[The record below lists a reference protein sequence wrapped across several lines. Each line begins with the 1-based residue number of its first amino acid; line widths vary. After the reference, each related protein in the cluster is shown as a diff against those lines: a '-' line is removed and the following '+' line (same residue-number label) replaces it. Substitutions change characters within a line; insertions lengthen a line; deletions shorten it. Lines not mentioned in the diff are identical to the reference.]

1 MDRKVW
7 IDFNMDG
14 LFTNDELVMNELN
27 AQNLIKRDTVTVS
40 TNQPL
45 GTTRMRIGVTYAGT
59 QLNSSVT
66 FLGLFKDFVV
76 NFPQDTIRPMANLRG
91 GATVFAEINKTYND
105 SGITAMDNIEGNISA
120 KYEIIGSVD
129 NTKVG
134 PNYLKYIVRDLYGNV
149 SDTLYRTVFVI
160 LNQTGP
166 SIQLAGSNYIYVEVY
181 NRYNEPGFAAKD
193 NNGNSITNQVIVT
206 STVDT
211 AKLGLYGINYTVIDA
226 FGLSAAAGRAVQVG
240 DTTRPTITPL
250 SSPYIHQVGTAI
262 NLPGI
267 VRLRDNFWSK
277 DFITLT
283 VQGIVNVNQVGSYF
297 VIYNAL
303 DNSGNIG
310 NQVVL
315 EVRVQDTKAPEVTLS
330 GANPLTWNVK
340 IPFVDPGFSAKDNF
354 WPANTVVVIKKGTVN
369 VNLIGDYTIW
379 YVATDPSGNKDSVS
393 RLVRVRDIEKP
404 IIDLLNINTVN
415 LARWKEYNDLPVA
428 IVDNYDSDSS
438 IRANKG
444 FVVTSNLPFNGTKY
458 WGDAPGLYS
467 MRYRATD
474 LSGNQS
480 DEFVRTVNV
489 LNEGPASVS
498 EVMNIEALMSVYPN
512 PTSGRIYFRL
522 VERLPENASIG
533 VYDMLGKSMLQ
544 SEINGNILQ
553 EQELNLGIIPSGV
566 YLLKVK
572 TGDKVYMKKI
582 QVN

>member
-1 MDRKVW
+1 M
-7 IDFNMDG
+7 
-14 LFTNDELVMNELN
+14 
-27 AQNLIKRDTVTVS
+27 
-40 TNQPL
+40 
-45 GTTRMRIGVTYAGT
+45 
-59 QLNSSVT
+59 
-66 FLGLFKDFVV
+66 
-76 NFPQDTIRPMANLRG
+76 
-91 GATVFAEINKTYND
+91 
-105 SGITAMDNIEGNISA
+105 
-120 KYEIIGSVD
+120 
-129 NTKVG
+129 
-134 PNYLKYIVRDLYGNV
+134 
-149 SDTLYRTVFVI
+149 
-160 LNQTGP
+160 
-166 SIQLAGSNYIYVEVY
+166 
-181 NRYNEPGFAAKD
+181 
-193 NNGNSITNQVIVT
+193 
-206 STVDT
+206 
-211 AKLGLYGINYTVIDA
+211 
-226 FGLSAAAGRAVQVG
+226 
-240 DTTRPTITPL
+240 
-250 SSPYIHQVGTAI
+250 
-262 NLPGI
+262 
-267 VRLRDNFWSK
+267 
-277 DFITLT
+277 
-283 VQGIVNVNQVGSYF
+283 
-297 VIYNAL
+297 
-303 DNSGNIG
+303 
-310 NQVVL
+310 
-315 EVRVQDTKAPEVTLS
+315 
-330 GANPLTWNVK
+330 
-340 IPFVDPGFSAKDNF
+340 
-354 WPANTVVVIKKGTVN
+354 
-369 VNLIGDYTIW
+369 
-379 YVATDPSGNKDSVS
+379 S

>member
-1 MDRKVW
+1 
-7 IDFNMDG
+7 
-14 LFTNDELVMNELN
+14 
-27 AQNLIKRDTVTVS
+27 
-40 TNQPL
+40 
-45 GTTRMRIGVTYAGT
+45 
-59 QLNSSVT
+59 
-66 FLGLFKDFVV
+66 
-76 NFPQDTIRPMANLRG
+76 
-91 GATVFAEINKTYND
+91 
-105 SGITAMDNIEGNISA
+105 MDNIEGNISA

-330 GANPLTWNVK
+330 VANTLTWNVK

-393 RLVRVRDIEKP
+393 RLVRVRDTQAP
-404 IIDLLNINTVN
+404 IIDLLGINDVN
-415 LARWKEYNDLPVA
+415 LPRWKEYVDPPIA
-428 IVDNYDSDSS
+428 IVDNYNTDASLRGFLVITNSLPKNVAGNPFGDGLGLFNVTYSVRDSS
-438 IRANKG
+438 GNVSLTVIRKINVTAPSPIGINELNIANLI
-444 FVVTSNLPFNGTKY
+444 N
-458 WGDAPGLYS
+458 
-467 MRYRATD
+467 
-474 LSGNQS
+474 
-480 DEFVRTVNV
+480 
-489 LNEGPASVS
+489 
-498 EVMNIEALMSVYPN
+498 VYPN
-512 PTSGRIYFRL
+512 PSNGLINL
-522 VERLPENASIG
+522 KLLKAVASSVEIN
-533 VYDMLGKSMLQ
+533 VFDMLGNKVNQTSLNGKSLA
-544 SEINGNILQ
+544 
-553 EQELNLGIIPSGV
+553 EQELNLTGNAAGIYFLEIAIEGNKYV
-566 YLLKVK
+566 R
-572 TGDKVYMKKI
+572 KI
-582 QVN
+582 QLK